1 MPTKNEL
8 VKQNNELKNV
18 VNKSLEDMAVFHAR
32 AEMETHKRIE
42 VEKELNELK
51 EFDFTNYQK
60 TLDKLHNLVYK
71 YRGLVWYARKP
82 PYDLIQEKY
91 EGTPQKIIDGCMKA
105 SLKYAKEFPKE
116 TDLLSTDEG
125 DWHHGFNSGCLA
137 AFRLVLT
144 ALDTSTEICEET
156 GEKFSL
162 GGLDNAMEEF
172 PVLDT

>member
-60 TLDKLHNLVYK
+60 
-71 YRGLVWYARKP
+71 
-82 PYDLIQEKY
+82 
-91 EGTPQKIIDGCMKA
+91 
-105 SLKYAKEFPKE
+105 
-116 TDLLSTDEG
+116 
-125 DWHHGFNSGCLA
+125 
-137 AFRLVLT
+137 
-144 ALDTSTEICEET
+144 
-156 GEKFSL
+156 
-162 GGLDNAMEEF
+162 
-172 PVLDT
+172 